1 MATTQYRISRT
12 LPNGWK
18 IRLDM
23 IPYDVTLGVAGNSIV
38 DMGDVC
44 LLELSE
50 QVAEFDDVPYGLV
63 KPQTLKFK
71 LAWSRLPAAVQTYLE
86 TSTTSGSLGDR
97 VNMWLLYSDRGT
109 NGATYTLEFAGC
121 EDNIES
127 LELEPLG
134 DGDYSYGVELVDIAY
149 YSMKTMTGFAALSGK
164 VGGHRVP
171 NDRPWQ
177 MYMDKV
183 SGRNQFHDTYGPLYA
198 DHTRQ
203 ALVHVMDGIGQM
215 ITDVALH
222 TTPQAFTSYDLVGDS
237 TSTARDIFTAAMEVY
252 GVDTWQEIPPL
263 RRIKTPN
270 YSYPNTGSA
279 DDERP
284 LLATEIYLTTNVYLR
299 SGGSSVGGLY
309 SYNDNYAWA
318 RKDVSLYDLM
328 RDLCETLGVKASYK
342 FNYVTKTGAETYDRI
357 TVTWYV
363 KRIASSRDYANN
375 VDTADVSLDVDRS
388 LVAPKITK
396 RGDNILKSEVRYE
409 TSNSEDKTEIV
420 RITKGARASRSMNVE
435 PVVHNIPVF
444 LSTYDDTKGRSEG
457 FKQTNHLYFKGRGS
471 GQRIDGS
478 IMKVYEDTKYWYG
491 PKSTQYISVS
501 STASNNPEF
510 QDEDN
515 QSKYMVQLAALQAE
529 TSMAAALTKLHL
541 KAFSDNDNAIVEM
554 EWNYT
559 QSPYTLTEALAGR
572 HTLTGD
578 VTTTFAALPWDYAL
592 PASIKVDWVAGK
604 STVKYYLFNPTTAN

>member
-23 IPYDVTLGVAGNSIV
+23 IPYDVTLGVAGNTIV

-86 TSTTSGSLGDR
+86 TSTSAGGR
-97 VNMWLLYSDRGT
+97 VNMWLLFSDRGT

-149 YSMKTMTGFAALSGK
+149 YSMKTTTGHDALATKKGA
-164 VGGHRVP
+164 HRVP
-171 NDRPWQ
+171 NGRPWQ

-183 SGRNQFHDTYGPLYA
+183 SGRNQFHDTYGLLFC

-203 ALVHVMDGIGQM
+203 AMVHVLDMLGQRMTELGIHANAVFG
-215 ITDVALH
+215 
-222 TTPQAFTSYDLVGDS
+222 TTYESVGDS
-237 TSTARDIFTAAMEVY
+237 TSTARDIFTAAMEVV
-252 GVDTWQEIPPL
+252 GTGTWRDIAPL
-263 RRIKTPN
+263 RIPETPN
-270 YSYPNTGSA
+270 YDYSNQGTHTF
-279 DDERP
+279 DTNRP
-284 LLATEIYLTTNVYLR
+284 LLSTEIYLTTNVYLGR
-299 SGGSSVGGLY
+299 DNTPVGGLY
-309 SYNDNYAWA
+309 NHNDIYAWG

-342 FNYVTKTGAETYDRI
+342 FNYVTKTGAEVYDRI

-375 VDTADVSLDVDRS
+375 VDTADVTLDIDRS

-409 TSNSEDKTEIV
+409 TSNSEDKTEII

-435 PVVHNIPVF
+435 PIVHNIPVF
-444 LSTYDDTKGRSEG
+444 LSTYDETKGRSEG
-457 FKQTNHLYFKGRGS
+457 FKQTNHLYFKGRG
-471 GQRIDGS
+471 GGEIVDGS
-478 IMKVYEDTKYWYG
+478 IFKVHEDTKYWYG

-501 STASNNPEF
+501 SEASDNPTF
-510 QDEDN
+510 QSDEN
-515 QSKYMVQLAALQAE
+515 QAKYMVQLAALQAE

>member
-23 IPYDVTLGVAGNSIV
+23 IPYDVVLGATGNTTV

-86 TSTTSGSLGDR
+86 NSTSAGGR
-97 VNMWLLYSDRGT
+97 VNTWLLYSDRGT

-127 LELEPLG
+127 LELEPIG
-134 DGDYSYGVELVDIAY
+134 DGDYSYGVELVDLAY
-149 YSMKTMTGFAALSGK
+149 YSMKTTTGYDALATKKGA
-164 VGGHRVP
+164 HRVP
-171 NDRPWQ
+171 NGRPWQ

-183 SGRNQFHDTYGPLYA
+183 SGRNQFHDTYGLLFC

-203 ALVHVMDGIGQM
+203 AMIHVLDALGQKM
-215 ITDVALH
+215 IDVGMHANP
-222 TTPQAFTSYDLVGDS
+222 TFGVTYESIGDS
-237 TSTARDIFTAAMEVY
+237 TSTARDIFTAAMEVV
-252 GVDTWQEIPPL
+252 GTGTWKEIAPL
-263 RRIKTPN
+263 RIPETPN
-270 YSYPNTGSA
+270 YDYANQGTHIF
-279 DDERP
+279 DTNRP
-284 LLATEIYLTTNVYLR
+284 LLSTEIYLTTNVYLGR
-299 SGGSSVGGLY
+299 DNTPVGGLY
-309 SYNDNYAWA
+309 NHNDIYGWG

-342 FNYVTKTGAETYDRI
+342 FNYVAVAEFLGYDQI
-357 TVTWYV
+357 TVTWYI
-363 KRIASSRDYANN
+363 KRIASSRNYANN
-375 VDTADVSLDVDRS
+375 VDTADVTLDTDTA
-388 LVAPKITK
+388 LTAAKITK

-420 RITKGARASRSMNVE
+420 RLTKGARASRSMNVE
-435 PVVHNIPVF
+435 PIVHNIPVF
-444 LSTYDDTKGRSEG
+444 LSTYDETKGRSEG
-457 FKQTNHLYFKGRGS
+457 FKQTNHLYFKGRG
-471 GQRIDGS
+471 GGEIVDGS
-478 IMKVYEDTKYWYG
+478 IFKVHEDTKYWYG

-501 STASNNPEF
+501 SEASDNPVF
-510 QDEDN
+510 QSDDN
-515 QSKYMVQLAALQAE
+515 QPKYMVQLAALQAE

-541 KAFSDNDNAIVEM
+541 KAFSDNNNAIVEM

-559 QSPYTLTEALAGR
+559 QSPHLMCEALPGR

-578 VTTTFAALPWDYAL
+578 VTTTFATLAWDYAL
-592 PASIKVDWVAGK
+592 PSSIKIDWLAGK